1 MPDNNRISVMQQGGT
16 MLNTIQKKLLQKVKV
31 GVLAKD
37 IDREADRLI
46 KKAEGIASFKTVK
59 NYKWATCICVNDE
72 VVHGIPDDTFTK
84 GDVVCIDIGL
94 LYKGYHTDTAWTVY
108 LPTGDL
114 RKDSAVEK
122 FLKTG
127 KKTLHDAIKEVRVG
141 NRIGNISKTIQ
152 NGIEGNGYYIVK
164 ALVGHGV
171 GKTLHE
177 APQIPGFLEGDTK
190 HTPLIKEGQTLAIE
204 VIYALGTGEIEYKND
219 DGWTIVTKDGSLSA
233 VFEHTVLVT
242 YSGPLI
248 LTK

>member
-1 MPDNNRISVMQQGGT
+1 MSDNNRISVMQQGGT
-16 MLNTIQKKLLQKVKV
+16 MLNTIQKRLLQKVQV
-31 GVLAKD
+31 GVSAKD

-46 KKAEGIASFKTVK
+46 KEVEGAASFKTVK

-72 VVHGIPDDTFTK
+72 VVHGIPDDTFIK
-84 GDVVCIDIGL
+84 GDVVCIDVGL

-114 RKDSAVEK
+114 RKDSTVEK

-127 KKTLHDAIKEVRVG
+127 KKTLDDAIKEVRVG

-164 ALVGHGV
+164 ELVGHGV

-177 APQIPGFLEGDTK
+177 SPQIPGYLDSDTK
-190 HTPLIKEGQTLAIE
+190 HTPIIKEGQTLAIE

-233 VFEHTVLVT
+233 VFEHTVLAT